1 MISLVILLVSI
12 LISFVTTFFV
22 TPYFI
27 RFLYLAGIVGLDLQK
42 KDKPKLPTSGG
53 ICVAFGI
60 LAGLL
65 TYIGLYTFTPMF
77 FPSVSIPKIDVIS
90 LLAVTSSILIV
101 MFVGLLDDLNVKSRA
116 VKTKE
121 GYDIRVGFPQ
131 WIKPLLTLPAA
142 IPLMVISAGETSMA
156 IPLIGRIRFD
166 IFYPLLLIPIGMVGA
181 SNAVNLLAGF
191 NGSEAGM
198 GMVYFLGLGIFGL
211 LHNAESDV
219 LNGAVVFLVAFA
231 ALAGFI
237 RYSWYPAKILPGD
250 SLTYLLGSMVA
261 AGVIVGNMERSG
273 ILVMLPFIIEFF
285 LKLRIKFKASCLG
298 KLREDGKLDPPYG
311 RKIYSWTHFLM
322 NLRPMTEKQVT
333 MTLILIQ
340 LGFTALIF
348 LPIK

>member
-1 MISLVILLVSI
+1 MIFPIILSVSI
-12 LISFVTTFFV
+12 LISLVATFFI

-27 RFLYLAGIVGLDLQK
+27 KFLYLAGIVGLDLQK
-42 KDKPKLPTSGG
+42 RNRPKLATSGG

-60 LAGLL
+60 LSGLL
-65 TYIGLYTFTPMF
+65 SYIGLHTF
-77 FPSVSIPKIDVIS
+77 VSGSEIDVIP

-121 GYDIRVGFPQ
+121 GYDIRVGFAQ

-142 IPLMVISAGETSMA
+142 IPLMVISAGETTMA
-156 IPLIGRIRFD
+156 IPFIGRVHFG

-191 NGSEAGM
+191 NGLEAGM
-198 GMVYFLGLGIFGL
+198 GIVYFLSLGIFGL
-211 LHNAESDV
+211 LHGGAGSDV
-219 LNGAVVFLVAFA
+219 LNGSVIFLTAFA
-231 ALAGFI
+231 ALVGFI
-237 RYSWYPAKILPGD
+237 RYNWYPAKILPGD

-285 LKLRIKFKASCLG
+285 LKLRVKFKATCLG
-298 KLREDGKLDPPYG
+298 KLREDGKLNPPYG

-333 MTLILIQ
+333 ITLILIQ
-340 LGFTALIF
+340 LGFTIIIF

>member
-1 MISLVILLVSI
+1 MK
-12 LISFVTTFFV
+12 
-22 TPYFI
+22 
-27 RFLYLAGIVGLDLQK
+27 FLYVAGIVGLDLQK
-42 KDKPKLPTSGG
+42 KNILKLPTSGG

-60 LAGLL
+60 LSGLL
-65 TYIGLYTFTPMF
+65 SYIGLHTFVPG
-77 FPSVSIPKIDVIS
+77 SEIDVIP

-101 MFVGLLDDLNVKSRA
+101 MFVGLLDDLNVKSKA

-121 GYDIRVGFPQ
+121 GYDVRVGFPQ
-131 WIKPLLTLPAA
+131 WVKPLLTLPAA

-156 IPLIGRIRFD
+156 IPFIGRVHFGILF
-166 IFYPLLLIPIGMVGA
+166 PLLLIPIGMIGA

-191 NGSEAGM
+191 NGLEAGM
-198 GMVYFLGLGIFGL
+198 GIVYFLGLGIFSL
-211 LHNAESDV
+211 LHNSGGSDV
-219 LNGAVVFLVAFA
+219 LNGSVVFLAAFA

-237 RYSWYPAKILPGD
+237 RYSWYPARILPGD

-285 LKLRIKFKASCLG
+285 LKLRIKFKATCLG

-311 RKIYSWTHFLM
+311 RKIYSWTHLLM
-322 NLRPMTEKQVT
+322 NIRSMTEKQVT
-333 MTLILIQ
+333 ITLILIQ
-340 LGFTALIF
+340 LCFTIIIF

>member
-1 MISLVILLVSI
+1 VIFPSILLVSI
-12 LISFVTTFFV
+12 LISFVATFFV

-27 RFLYLAGIVGLDLQK
+27 KFLYLAGIVGLDLQK
-42 KDKPKLPTSGG
+42 KGKPKLPTSGG

-65 TYIGLYTFTPMF
+65 SYIGLHTF
-77 FPSVSIPKIDVIS
+77 VSGSEVDAMP

-156 IPLIGRIRFD
+156 IPLIGRVHFG

-191 NGSEAGM
+191 NGLEAGM
-198 GMVYFLGLGIFGL
+198 GIVYFLGLGIFGL
-211 LHNAESDV
+211 LHGSAESEV
-219 LNGAVVFLVAFA
+219 LNGAVVFLTAFA

-237 RYSWYPAKILPGD
+237 RYNWYPAKILPGD

-285 LKLRIKFKASCLG
+285 LKLRIKFRATCLG
-298 KLREDGKLDPPYG
+298 KLREDGKLNPPYG
-311 RKIYSWTHFLM
+311 KKIYSWTHFLM
-322 NLRPMTEKQVT
+322 NLKPMTEKQVT
-333 MTLILIQ
+333 ITLILIQ
-340 LGFTALIF
+340 LGFTAIIF

>member
-1 MISLVILLVSI
+1 MIFPIILSVSI
-12 LISFVTTFFV
+12 LVSFITTFLV

-27 RFLYLAGIVGLDLQK
+27 RFLYMAGIVGLDLQK
-42 KDKPKLPTSGG
+42 RNRPKLATSGG

-65 TYIGLYTFTPMF
+65 SYIGLHTF
-77 FPSVSIPKIDVIS
+77 VSGSDIEVIP
-90 LLAVTSSILIV
+90 LLAVISSILIV

-121 GYDIRVGFPQ
+121 GYDIRVGFSQ

-142 IPLMVISAGETSMA
+142 IPLMVISAGETTMT
-156 IPLIGRIRFD
+156 IPLIGKVHFG

-191 NGSEAGM
+191 NGLEAGM
-198 GMVYFLGLGIFGL
+198 GIVYFLGLGIFGL
-211 LHNAESDV
+211 LHKSAGSDI
-219 LNGAVVFLVAFA
+219 LNGSVIFLTAFA

-237 RYSWYPAKILPGD
+237 RYNWYPAKILPGD

-285 LKLRIKFKASCLG
+285 LKLRVRFKATSLG
-298 KLREDGKLDPPYG
+298 KLREDGKLNPPYG
-311 RKIYSWTHFLM
+311 RKVCSWTHFMM
-322 NLRPMTEKQVT
+322 NLKPMTEKQVT
-333 MTLILIQ
+333 ITLIVIQ
-340 LGFTALIF
+340 FCFTLVIF
-348 LPIK
+348 LPIKI

>member
-1 MISLVILLVSI
+1 MIFPVILSVSI
-12 LISFVTTFFV
+12 LISFVATFFI

-27 RFLYLAGIVGLDLQK
+27 KFLYLAGIVGLDLQK
-42 KDKPKLPTSGG
+42 RGKPKLATSGG

-65 TYIGLYTFTPMF
+65 SYIGLHTF
-77 FPSVSIPKIDVIS
+77 VSGSEIDVIP

-121 GYDIRVGFPQ
+121 GYDIRVGFSQ

-142 IPLMVISAGETSMA
+142 IPLMVISAGETTMA
-156 IPLIGRIRFD
+156 IPLVGRVHFG

-181 SNAVNLLAGF
+181 SNVVNLLAGF
-191 NGSEAGM
+191 NGLEAGM
-198 GMVYFLGLGIFGL
+198 GIVYFLGLGIFGL
-211 LHNAESDV
+211 LHRSAGPDI
-219 LNGAVVFLVAFA
+219 LNGSVIFLTAFA

-237 RYSWYPAKILPGD
+237 RYNWYPAKILPGD
-250 SLTYLLGSMVA
+250 SLTYLLGSMIA

-273 ILVMLPFIIEFF
+273 FLMMLPFIIEFF
-285 LKLRIKFKASCLG
+285 LKLRVKFRATCLG
-298 KLREDGKLDPPYG
+298 KLREDGKLSPPYG

-333 MTLILIQ
+333 ITLILIQ
-340 LGFTALIF
+340 LGFSVIIF